1 MLKTK
6 NIFIALG
13 IISILLFTLQ
23 SSMGWGFWAHER
35 INRMAV
41 FCLPE
46 DMQCLFKQNIEYLTH
61 HATDPDKRRN
71 VVKDE
76 APRHYIDIDHYGK
89 YPFDSLPRKWKDAVK
104 KLSEDTLKAYGIVPW
119 HVEKMTYRL
128 TEAFKQKDKK
138 QILKIAADLGHYVA
152 DAHVPLH
159 TTENYN
165 GQLTNQ
171 VGIHNFWESR
181 VPELLGEHY
190 DYLVGKAEYIDKP
203 LKKIWQIVLESSTE
217 VDSVLKFEKQL
228 NEQFPEDR
236 KYTIE
241 TRGHQTVKVY
251 SDEFTVAYNNMLNNM
266 VERRL
271 RSSIQDVASFWYTA
285 WVNAGQPYLH
295 DLTEK
300 ETDSDAEKRD
310 SIFLPQ
316 KKLRGHTDN

>member
-1 MLKTK
+1 MGYSL
-6 NIFIALG
+6 
-13 IISILLFTLQ
+13 
-23 SSMGWGFWAHER
+23 GWGFWAHEK

-46 DMQCLFKQNIEYLTH
+46 DMQCLFKPNIEYLTH

-89 YPFDSLPRKWKDAVK
+89 YPFDSVPRKWKDAVK

-128 TEAFKQKDKK
+128 TEAFKNKNKK
-138 QILKIAADLGHYVA
+138 EILKIAADLGHYVA

-181 VPELLGEHY
+181 VPQLLGEHY
-190 DYLVGKAEYIDKP
+190 DYWVGKAEYIDKP

-228 NEQFPEDR
+228 NETFPEDR

-241 TRGHQTVKVY
+241 TKGHQTIKVY
-251 SDEFTVAYNNMLNNM
+251 SDEFTIAYNKMLNNM
-266 VERRL
+266 AERRL

-285 WVNAGQPYLH
+285 WVNAGQPDLH
-295 DLTEK
+295 NLKDEEISIEK
-300 ETDSDAEKRD
+300 NDSLK
-310 SIFLPQ
+310 IFPLKQ
-316 KKLRGHTDN
+316 KGHVD

>member
-1 MLKTK
+1 MPNTK
-6 NIFIALG
+6 NIFTGIG
-13 IISILLFTLQ
+13 IISISLFTIHISL
-23 SSMGWGFWAHER
+23 GWGFWAHER

-46 DMQCLFKQNIEYLTH
+46 DMQCLFKANIEYLTH

-76 APRHYIDIDHYGK
+76 APRHYIDIDHYGI
-89 YPFDSLPRKWKDAVK
+89 YPYDSVPRKWKDAVA

-119 HVEKMTYRL
+119 YVEKMTYKL
-128 TEAFKQKDKK
+128 TEAFKNKNKK
-138 QILKIAADLGHYVA
+138 EILKIAADLGHYVA

-190 DYLVGKAEYIDKP
+190 DYLVGKAEYLDKP
-203 LKKIWQIVLESSTE
+203 LKKIWQIVLESNTE
-217 VDSVLKFEKQL
+217 VDSVLKYEKQL
-228 NEQFPEDR
+228 NENFPEDR
-236 KYTIE
+236 KYVIE
-241 TRGHQTVKVY
+241 TKGHQTIKIY
-251 SDEFTVAYNNMLNNM
+251 SDEFTTAYNKLLSNMA
-266 VERRL
+266 ERRL

-285 WVNAGQPYLH
+285 WVNAGQPDLH
-295 DLTEK
+295 DLKDENTEQEK
-300 ETDSDAEKRD
+300 SDSTK
-310 SIFLPQ
+310 IFPLPH
-316 KKLRGHTDN
+316 KGHVD